1 MKIRFC
7 GAAREVTGSCHL
19 IQLENGY
26 NIVLDCGLFQ
36 GRHKEM
42 DEVNKKWYF
51 DPADI
56 DCMILSHAHIDHSG
70 RIPKFVKDGFKGTIH
85 STHATRDLCAVML
98 LDSAK
103 IQEREAEYANKRLR
117 KRKKNA
123 KTEDFAVPLYT
134 SEDVTPALERF
145 TSYSY
150 ERWFRVSKDVEVL
163 FRDAGHILGS
173 ASVTIRVKENG
184 ETKTIGFTGDIG
196 RPNRPILRDPKPMPE
211 VDYLICEST
220 YGDKEHMGRPDERE
234 KLLDVIKTACVDKK
248 GKLIIP
254 AFSVGRTQEIVHMMD
269 QMATEGL
276 LPRIPVYV
284 DSPLAIN
291 ATQVFAGHP
300 ECYDNEMYEY
310 LLTDDNPF
318 GFANLKY
325 IQKVEE
331 SKKLNTNNDPCI
343 IVSSSGM
350 MNAGRVKH
358 HLYNNIEDPKNTLL
372 IVGYCSPQTPGG
384 QLRAGKKEIK
394 LFGDE
399 MKVNMDVKIMD
410 SFSAH
415 ADKSEIIQFIDN
427 QKKNLSKLFL
437 VHGNYD
443 SQQAFKYLLYQ
454 HDFKD
459 VLIPDLG
466 NEITLS
472 AR

>member
-26 NIVLDCGLFQ
+26 KILLDCGLFQ
-36 GRHKEM
+36 GRHKEV
-42 DEVNKKWYF
+42 DEINTKWYF
-51 DPADI
+51 DPSTI
-56 DCMILSHAHIDHSG
+56 DCMILSHSHIDHSG
-70 RIPKFVKDGFKGTIH
+70 RVPKLVRDGFKGNIY
-85 STHATRDLCAVML
+85 STHATRSLCAVML

-103 IQEREAEYANKRLR
+103 IQEREAEYANKLTR
-117 KRKKNA
+117 RKK
-123 KTEDFAVPLYT
+123 KRVREEDLVDPLYT
-134 SEDVTPALERF
+134 TEDVTPAMERF
-145 TSYSY
+145 VSYSY
-150 ERWFRVSKDVEVL
+150 ERWFKVTDDIEVL

-173 ASVTIRVKENG
+173 ASVTIRIRENG

-211 VDYLICEST
+211 VDFMICEST
-220 YGDKEHMGRPDERE
+220 YGGKDHLGRPAERE
-234 KLLDVIKTACVDKK
+234 KLLEIIKTACLEKK

-254 AFSVGRTQEIVHMMD
+254 AFSVGRTQEIVYMMD
-269 QMATEGL
+269 QMATEGI
-276 LPRIPVYV
+276 LPQIPVYV

-318 GFANLKY
+318 GFADLKY
-325 IQKVEE
+325 IRKVEE
-331 SKKLNTNNDPCI
+331 SKRLNTMNDPCI

-394 LFGDE
+394 LFGQE
-399 MKVNMDVKIMD
+399 MAVNMDVKMMD

-415 ADKSEIIQFIDN
+415 ADRSEILAFLEN
-427 QKKNLSKLFL
+427 QKQQLSKLFL
-437 VHGNYD
+437 VHGNYET
-443 SQQAFKYLLYQ
+443 QQEFKYLLYQ

-459 VLIPDLG
+459 VQIPNLG

-472 AR
+472 A

>member
-19 IQLENGY
+19 IQLENGFK
-26 NIVLDCGLFQ
+26 ILLDCGLFQ

-42 DEVNKKWYF
+42 DEINSKWYF
-51 DPADI
+51 DPADV
-56 DCMILSHAHIDHSG
+56 DCMILSHSHIDHSG
-70 RIPKFVKDGFKGTIH
+70 RLPKLVRDGFKGNIY
-85 STHATRDLCAVML
+85 STPATRSLCAVML

-103 IQEREAEYANKRLR
+103 IQEREAEYANKLLR
-117 KRKKNA
+117 KRKKNV
-123 KTEDFAVPLYT
+123 KSEDFAEPLYT
-134 SEDVTPALERF
+134 TDDVTPAIERF
-145 TSYSY
+145 VTYSY
-150 ERWFRVSKDVEVL
+150 ERWFKINDDIEVL

-173 ASVTIRVKENG
+173 ASVTIRIRENG
-184 ETKTIGFTGDIG
+184 EVKTIGFTGDIG

-211 VDYLICEST
+211 VDFMICEST
-220 YGDKEHMGRPDERE
+220 YGNKDHIGRPAERE

-254 AFSVGRTQEIVHMMD
+254 AFSVGRTQEIVYMMD

-291 ATQVFAGHP
+291 ATKVFAGHP
-300 ECYDNEMYEY
+300 ECYDNDMYEY

-318 GFANLKY
+318 GFDNLKY

-331 SKKLNTNNDPCI
+331 SKALNTNNDPCV

-358 HLYNNIEDPKNTLL
+358 HLANNIEDPKNTLL
-372 IVGYCSPQTPGG
+372 IVGYCSPYTPGG

-394 LFGDE
+394 LFGKE
-399 MKVNMDVKIMD
+399 MSVNMDVKMMD

-415 ADKSEIIQFIDN
+415 ADRGEMLDFLKN
-427 QKKNLSKLFL
+427 QEQGLSKLFL
-437 VHGNYD
+437 VHGNYET
-443 SQQAFKYLLYQ
+443 QQEFKYLLHQ
-454 HDFKD
+454 HEFKD
-459 VLIPDLG
+459 VQIPNIG

-472 AR
+472 A